1 MIFFLFE
8 AIFIPTIKYFLSTPF
23 WNCGG
28 IEKTMVVQSIYIM
41 HDFIQVFILSIFL
54 KVKIIL
60 YTYIWDLTFDNHNY
74 FMRIKLS
81 QIVVFA
87 CCLSPYIIF
96 SSRPNTY
103 LCKVMLWYQ
112 TQLPYFIDLFKD
124 KKKVGRPWV
133 WNSERGGLEKLFL
146 TLV

>member
-1 MIFFLFE
+1 MIFFFLFE

-23 WNCGG
+23 WNSGG

-74 FMRIKLS
+74 LMRIKLS

-124 KKKVGRPWV
+124 KKKLGDHEFETQR
-133 WNSERGGLEKLFL
+133 EEGLRSYFL
-146 TLV
+146 L